1 VTTHDPVSN
10 IQLSRLECV
19 WLLRRM
25 RHDRD
30 ELYETLLAL
39 EERIKSGHNGEL
51 VSAHHA
57 IDADLMICDAVIR
70 ELWKTCGTGEHPK

>member
-1 VTTHDPVSN
+1 MTIHDPIVN
-10 IQLSRLECV
+10 IQLSRLECL

-30 ELYETLLAL
+30 EIYETLLTL
-39 EERIKSGHNGEL
+39 EERIKAGHDGTL

-57 IDADLMICDAVIR
+57 LDADLMICDGIIR
-70 ELWKTCGTGEHPK
+70 ALWRCCGIGERP